1 MRRLASPGW
10 IVSHIF
16 ALAMVVLM
24 VNLGFWQLRRL
35 DERRADN
42 AEIAAAMSQ
51 APFDLAAHLDT
62 RGLPPTYTAVA
73 AAGTYLSGAEVRIGN
88 RSSGGQP
95 GFWLAT
101 PLELADG
108 RAVAVVRG
116 WVPRRVLSGQDDRSP
131 APPQGEVI
139 VAGLAFES
147 VGGGRVAEVAPG
159 EDSRDLPHG
168 PGPLRGG
175 LRCGTWRMSGSGC
188 APSRR
193 PSPMVCPSRFPDP
206 DLGEGPHLSYAF
218 QWFFFS
224 AGAVV
229 VYGLILRRAVAGR
242 QEAPAA
248 ELQL

>member
-1 MRRLASPGW
+1 MRRLASPGG

-42 AEIAAAMSQ
+42 AQVAAAMTQ
-51 APFDLAAHLDT
+51 APADIAAYLDR

-73 AAGTYLSGAEVRIGN
+73 AAGTYLSGSEVRIGN

-101 PLELADG
+101 PLELGDG

-116 WVPRRVLSGQDDRSP
+116 WVPRRSLAGLDDRSP
-131 APPQGEVI
+131 APPEGQVI
-139 VAGLAFES
+139 VAGLAFDS
-147 VGGGRVAEVAPG
+147 VGGGRVAETAPG
-159 EDSRDLPHG
+159 ETPEISRMDLARFEEVSG
-168 PGPLRGG
+168 VDVEGVWIRLRVQSPPQPQG
-175 LRCGTWRMSGSGC
+175 L
-188 APSRR
+188 PV
-193 PSPMVCPSRFPDP
+193 PVPDP

-229 VYGLILRRAVAGR
+229 VYALILRRAVAGR
-242 QEAPAA
+242 QEVPAA

>member
-1 MRRLASPGW
+1 MGW
-10 IVSHIF
+10 IASHIF

-42 AEIAAAMSQ
+42 AETAAAMSQ
-51 APFDLAAHLDT
+51 APFDIAAHLDA
-62 RGLPPTYTAVA
+62 RGPPPPYTAVA
-73 AAGTYLSGAEVRIGN
+73 AAGTYLPDAEVRIGN

-101 PLELADG
+101 PLEMGDG

-116 WVPRRVLSGQDDRSP
+116 WVPRRSLSGRDDRSP
-131 APPQGEVI
+131 APPEGAVI
-139 VAGLAFES
+139 VAGLAFDS
-147 VGGGRVAEVAPG
+147 VGGGRVAEVGPG
-159 EDSRDLPHG
+159 ETPEISRMDLDRFAEVSG
-168 PGPLRGG
+168 VDVEDVWIRLRFQSPPQPEG
-175 LRCGTWRMSGSGC
+175 L
-188 APSRR
+188 PV
-193 PSPMVCPSRFPDP
+193 PVPDP

-229 VYGLILRRAVAGR
+229 VYALILRRAVAGR
-242 QEAPAA
+242 SEAPSA

>member
-1 MRRLASPGW
+1 MRALASGGW

-35 DERRADN
+35 DERRTDN

-51 APFDLAAHLDT
+51 DPFDIAAHLDR
-62 RGLPPTYTAVA
+62 RGLPPEYTAVA
-73 AAGTYLSGAEVRIGN
+73 ATGTYLADAEVRIGN

-101 PLELADG
+101 PLELDDG

-116 WVPRRVLSGQDDRSP
+116 WVPRRTLTGLDERST
-131 APPQGEVI
+131 APPEGEVV
-139 VAGLAFES
+139 VAGLAFDS
-147 VGGGRVAEVAPG
+147 VGGGRVAETAPT
-159 EDSRDLPHG
+159 EVPEISRMDLDRYAEVSG
-168 PGPLRGG
+168 IDVEGVWIRLRAQSPPQPEG
-175 LRCGTWRMSGSGC
+175 L
-188 APSRR
+188 PE
-193 PSPMVCPSRFPDP
+193 PVPDP

-224 AGAVV
+224 AGAIV
-229 VYGLILRRAVAGR
+229 VYGLILRRVVAGR
-242 QEAPAA
+242 EEAPGT

>member
-35 DERRADN
+35 DDRRAGN

-51 APFDLAAHLDT
+51 APFDIAAHLDT
-62 RGLPPTYTAVA
+62 LGLPPEYTAVA
-73 AAGTYLSGAEVRIGN
+73 AAGTYLPDAEVRIGN

-101 PLELADG
+101 PLELEDG

-116 WVPRRVLSGQDDRSP
+116 WVPRRSLSGQDDRNP
-131 APPQGEVI
+131 APPEGAVI
-139 VAGLAFES
+139 VAGLAFGS

-159 EDSRDLPHG
+159 ETPEISRMDLARFAEVSG
-168 PGPLRGG
+168 VNVEDVWIRLRAQSPSQPDG
-175 LRCGTWRMSGSGC
+175 L
-188 APSRR
+188 PV
-193 PSPMVCPSRFPDP
+193 PVPDP

-229 VYGLILRRAVAGR
+229 VYPLILRRAVAGR
-242 QEAPAA
+242 QEAPDT

>member
-10 IVSHIF
+10 IASHIF

-35 DERRADN
+35 DERRTSN

-51 APFDLAAHLDT
+51 APADIAAHLDA

-73 AAGTYLSGAEVRIGN
+73 AAGTYLSDAEVRIGN

-101 PLELADG
+101 PLRLDDG

-116 WVPRRVLSGQDDRSP
+116 WVPRRALVGIDDRTTA
-131 APPQGEVI
+131 APEGEVT
-139 VAGLAFES
+139 VVGLAFDS
-147 VGGGRVAEVAPG
+147 VGGGRVAETAPG
-159 EDSRDLPHG
+159 ETPEISRMDLDRFEEVSGVDVVDSWIRLRAQSPPQPEGLPE
-168 PGPLRGG
+168 P
-175 LRCGTWRMSGSGC
+175 
-188 APSRR
+188 
-193 PSPMVCPSRFPDP
+193 VPDP

-229 VYGLILRRAVAGR
+229 VYGLILRRAAAGR
-242 QEAPAA
+242 QEAPAT

>member
-10 IVSHIF
+10 IASHVF

-35 DERRADN
+35 DERRAAN

-51 APFDLAAHLDT
+51 APSDIAAHLDIL
-62 RGLPPTYTAVA
+62 GLPPEHTAVA
-73 AAGTYLSGAEVRIGN
+73 AAGTYLGGAEVRIGN

-101 PLELADG
+101 PLELDDG

-116 WVPRRVLSGQDDRSP
+116 WVPRRSLTGLDERSP
-131 APPQGEVI
+131 APPPGEVT
-139 VAGLAFES
+139 VVGLAFDS
-147 VGGGRVAEVAPG
+147 VDGGKVAETAPG
-159 EDSRDLPHG
+159 ETPEISRMDLDRFEEVSG
-168 PGPLRGG
+168 VDVE
-175 LRCGTWRMSGSGC
+175 GTWIRLQ
-188 APSRR
+188 AQ
-193 PSPMVCPSRFPDP
+193 SPPQPEGLPVPVPDP

>member
-1 MRRLASPGW
+1 MRPLTSPGW
-10 IVSHIF
+10 IASHIF

-42 AEIAAAMSQ
+42 AQIAAAMTR
-51 APFDLAAHLDT
+51 APADIAAYLDT
-62 RGLPPTYTAVA
+62 RGLPPTYTSVA
-73 AAGTYLSGAEVRIGN
+73 AAGTYLSDAEVRIGN

-101 PLELADG
+101 PLELGDG

-116 WVPRRVLSGQDDRSP
+116 WVPRRSLSGLDDRSP
-131 APPQGEVI
+131 APPAGQVT
-139 VAGLAFES
+139 VVGLAFDS
-147 VGGGRVAEVAPG
+147 VGGGRVAETAPG
-159 EDSRDLPHG
+159 ETPEISRMDLDRFEEVSGVNVEDVWIRLQAQAPAQ
-168 PGPLRGG
+168 PEG
-175 LRCGTWRMSGSGC
+175 L
-188 APSRR
+188 PV
-193 PSPMVCPSRFPDP
+193 PVPDP

-229 VYGLILRRAVAGR
+229 VYALILRRAVAGR
-242 QEAPAA
+242 QEAPAT

>member
-1 MRRLASPGW
+1 MRRLRSPGW
-10 IVSHIF
+10 IASHLF

-35 DERRADN
+35 DERRSAN

-51 APFDLAAHLDT
+51 APSDLGAYLDT
-62 RGLPPTYTAVA
+62 LGPPPQYSAVA
-73 AAGTYLSGAEVRIGN
+73 AAGTYLPEAEVRIGN

-101 PLELADG
+101 PLALGDG

-116 WVPRRVLSGQDDRSP
+116 WVPRRSLSGGDDRSP
-131 APPQGEVI
+131 APPSGAVI
-139 VAGLAFES
+139 VAGLAFDS
-147 VGGGRVAEVAPG
+147 VDGGRVAEVAPG
-159 EDSRDLPHG
+159 ETPEISRMDLDRFTEVSG
-168 PGPLRGG
+168 VDVEDVWIRLRAQSPPQAEG
-175 LRCGTWRMSGSGC
+175 L
-188 APSRR
+188 PV
-193 PSPMVCPSRFPDP
+193 PVPDP

-229 VYGLILRRAVAGR
+229 VYGLILRRAVSGR
-242 QEAPAA
+242 QEAPDN

>member
-159 EDSRDLPHG
+159 ETPEISRMDLDRFAEVSG
-168 PGPLRGG
+168 VDVEDVWIRLRAQSPPQPDG
-175 LRCGTWRMSGSGC
+175 L
-188 APSRR
+188 PV
-193 PSPMVCPSRFPDP
+193 PVPDP

>member
-10 IVSHIF
+10 IASHLF
-16 ALAMVVLM
+16 AVAMVVLM

-42 AEIAAAMSQ
+42 SAVAAAMSQ
-51 APFDLAAHLDT
+51 DPADIAAYLDT
-62 RGLPPTYTAVA
+62 LGPPPEHTAVA
-73 AAGTYLSGAEVRIGN
+73 AAGVYLTDSEVRIGN

-116 WVPRRVLSGQDDRSP
+116 WVPRRNAAGLDARSP
-131 APPQGEVI
+131 AVPSGDVV
-139 VAGLAFES
+139 VAGLAFDS
-147 VGGGRVAEVAPG
+147 VAGGRVAQTAVGDTPEISRMDLARFEEVSG
-159 EDSRDLPHG
+159 VDVEDVWIRLRAQSPPQPDGLPE
-168 PGPLRGG
+168 P
-175 LRCGTWRMSGSGC
+175 
-188 APSRR
+188 
-193 PSPMVCPSRFPDP
+193 VPDP

-229 VYGLILRRAVAGR
+229 VYALILRRAAKGLQASAGT
-242 QEAPAA
+242 A
-248 ELQL
+248 

>member
-1 MRRLASPGW
+1 MRRLSSPGW
-10 IVSHIF
+10 IASHVF

-35 DERRADN
+35 DERRTSN

-51 APFDLAAHLDT
+51 PPADIAAHLDR
-62 RGLPPTYTAVA
+62 RGLPPEYTAVA
-73 AAGTYLSGAEVRIGN
+73 ATGTYLADAEVRIGN

-101 PLELADG
+101 PLQLGDD

-116 WVPRRVLSGQDDRSP
+116 WIPRRSLTGLDERST
-131 APPQGEVI
+131 APPAGEV
-139 VAGLAFES
+139 VVVGLAFDS
-147 VGGGRVAEVAPG
+147 VGSGRVAETAPG
-159 EDSRDLPHG
+159 EVPEISRMDLDRFAEVSG
-168 PGPLRGG
+168 INVEGVWIRLRAQSPPQPEG
-175 LRCGTWRMSGSGC
+175 L
-188 APSRR
+188 PE
-193 PSPMVCPSRFPDP
+193 PVPDP

-229 VYGLILRRAVAGR
+229 VYALILRRAAAGR
-242 QEAPAA
+242 SESADTPA
-248 ELQL
+248 

>member
-51 APFDLAAHLDT
+51 APFDIAAHLDT
-62 RGLPPTYTAVA
+62 LGLPPEYTAVA
-73 AAGTYLSGAEVRIGN
+73 AAGTYLPDAEVRIGN

-101 PLELADG
+101 PLELQDG

-116 WVPRRVLSGQDDRSP
+116 WVPRRSLSGQDDRSP
-131 APPQGEVI
+131 APPEGAVI
-139 VAGLAFES
+139 VAGLAFGS

-159 EDSRDLPHG
+159 ETPEISRMDLARFAEVSG
-168 PGPLRGG
+168 VDVEDVWIRLRAQSPSQPDG
-175 LRCGTWRMSGSGC
+175 L
-188 APSRR
+188 PV
-193 PSPMVCPSRFPDP
+193 PVPDP

-229 VYGLILRRAVAGR
+229 VYPLILRRAVAGR
-242 QEAPAA
+242 QEAPDT